1 MSLIFL
7 VRLTFA
13 VDGVPQGVEYQPP
26 VKGAATA
33 RCDFLRPLESVWT
46 GAQLEVELGY
56 PQVYVGVGAQTRRC
70 LDAGFACI
78 CIAINQLET
87 ELLLVHGRR
96 GEQRELDAA
105 GEPLG
110 SRPRAERHGVCHLV
124 LGAPSCLSQLYHV
137 GLYVRVVVC
146 DGLDALRRKALLAYP
161 R

>member
-7 VRLTFA
+7 VRLTSA

-33 RCDFLRPLESVWT
+33 RCDFLRPLESAWT
-46 GAQLEVELGY
+46 GAQLEVEL
-56 PQVYVGVGAQTRRC
+56 
-70 LDAGFACI
+70 
-78 CIAINQLET
+78 
-87 ELLLVHGRR
+87 

-105 GEPLG
+105 GEPFG
-110 SRPRAERHGVCHLV
+110 SRPRAERHGVCHLA

-137 GLYVRVVVC
+137 GLYVQVVVC
-146 DGLDALRRKALLAYP
+146 DGLDALRQKALLAYP

>member
-7 VRLTFA
+7 VRLTSA

-33 RCDFLRPLESVWT
+33 RCDFLRPLESAWT
-46 GAQLEVELGY
+46 GAQLEVEL
-56 PQVYVGVGAQTRRC
+56 
-70 LDAGFACI
+70 
-78 CIAINQLET
+78 
-87 ELLLVHGRR
+87 LLVHGRG

-110 SRPRAERHGVCHLV
+110 SRPRAERHGVCHLA

-137 GLYVRVVVC
+137 GLYVQVVVC
-146 DGLDALRRKALLAYP
+146 DGLDALRQKALLAYP